1 LEDPVSMRRQILPDR
16 LLIDKDFGPLL

>member
-1 LEDPVSMRRQILPDR
+1 LEDPVSMSGPILPEP